1 MKPIFPLAVLGAVAL
16 ACVAMS
22 TSPTASPSAVVT
34 VATVSAVS
42 ATVEASSLTAPVPEA
57 VTEEVTT
64 TDAETDTE
72 TDTDSDSDSETQTA
86 SDNEPATSPAA
97 PEPSESPT
105 DSSPPVV
112 RWQSAS
118 RTLTPETTVEL
129 IFPGPMIQP
138 GSEGQTLE
146 LGQDAAPMVITPTL
160 SGRWRWRSRESGVFT
175 PLEAPVRGQTY
186 TLTVRDG
193 LRDSFD
199 HPLAATQPDFVIKT
213 AGLRLTHHHP
223 TWYSSDNVPRQPNLI
238 LQFNEPVDE
247 IAARQSL
254 RFINAAGTS
263 VPAIVRRATFGDLP
277 RNYYIQQAFREQALS
292 LAAPDQSQPPAPE
305 LALPGTLVV
314 TPASPL
320 PVGEKW
326 QLTATDVVTA
336 DGKSTLEEPASIEIG
351 DIPAL
356 GIGHDHIEHSV
367 GSPKQIVLRF
377 NKPIASNLAAD
388 EVTRRVSIAPVPA
401 GLKATFA
408 HQELTLAGEFL
419 HETSYQVTL
428 ADGLRAEDGVT
439 MDDPYT
445 GTFLFKVLPPAV
457 ALPALSATQMSQGR
471 AVFNVRTVNLSTVK
485 VRVKAAGRDA
495 LIYALRAYRQYTAP
509 VEKPSNPEPQTE
521 EEANEG
527 GGGFNRIAFDAMP
540 GQKVL
545 EQDFSPQAD
554 VDAMDE
560 YVVDWRQALNGR
572 PAGALFISVEGDARP
587 EWAGR
592 TRQYGAQ
599 AFIQLTDIGAAW
611 KLTADEAFLYVFS
624 QSTGQPLEGVTLSTF
639 DAENR
644 LLTTVQSAAD
654 GTARLSRN
662 GAAWLLAEKGDDLHA
677 VDLAGDTNWSN
688 GLGMWR
694 FGVPYDW
701 NPPTG
706 PTRHVAVFT
715 ERPLYL
721 PGHTVYYK
729 AVSRFI
735 DTDGVTRPGAPESA
749 ILRAFDAK
757 DRLIHERDVR
767 FSQNGS
773 LDGSLVLPE
782 GALGTCRIDLI
793 FPAPID
799 PAAAAT
805 PDTEDNDGA
814 AQFSTYF
821 SVEEYTPNAFQ
832 IEFADDSFTLEK
844 EKASIA
850 LQANYLLGKPLAQ
863 AKLAWTA
870 SVTRSNFASPAF
882 PQFQFLDSRRSY
894 YYDEEGY
901 HNIPEND
908 SETTLVTA
916 QAATA
921 LTDDGRA
928 ALEFTV
934 PATAFAQQPRTVE
947 VIAEITGL
955 NQQTI
960 TESWSKTLHSSS
972 YYLGLR
978 ELDTHPAAGKTTPI
992 TVAAARQDGEPWP
1005 HAVETK
1011 ITVEKID
1018 FIPVRLQT
1026 VGGGT
1031 NVRTEIQRGIVAEG
1045 MLTVAPKGQDN
1056 PAFPWTPKAPGFYY
1070 ITARATDPDGRLV
1083 ESTTSTQVYGPGWT
1097 SWQEN
1102 DGVKIELTAD
1112 KSEYIDGDTARI
1124 LVKSP
1129 VAGRA
1134 LVTVERR
1141 GVMDHFFT
1149 EITGNAQIIEVPVLR
1164 RFAPN
1169 VFVSVFIIR
1178 GAAQSPHQHP
1188 SPDYR
1193 LGVVQLTVKDDS
1205 TRLAVSVASNQP
1217 DYRPGDQGTAS
1228 ATVTDANGQPVAGA
1242 EVTFW
1247 AADDGVLTLQN
1258 YVAPDLGAEFHRLQP
1273 LAVLAGTSLM
1283 NQLPEDPR
1291 ELAFSNKG
1299 YLIGGGGYEAGGE
1312 SARKNFQP
1320 VAFFHGSL
1328 LTDAAG
1334 RVTASFTVP
1343 DSLTRFRII
1352 AVATAG
1358 DNQFGTAEG
1367 GFNINKPLMLE
1378 PAMPRFAT
1386 VGDEITVNGVVLNTT
1401 DQAMEVEVTL
1411 TLDALASSTEKLV
1424 KKVSLSPKGSAAAPF
1439 SIKFDRAGAA
1449 AWQWRAVSLTPGL
1462 PLADTVVS
1470 TLNIGHA
1477 QPTLRE
1483 LHYAAITAGDESKNL
1498 LATAN
1503 PEIMSGQGELTFTV
1517 SNSSMAEASG
1527 ALAYLLHYPYG
1538 CAEQTTSSLI
1548 PWLVLQ
1554 QLKEAVPSVEKSPAD
1569 IQKSVQAGVNRL
1581 LGMQTSSG
1589 GLSYWPGGRQP
1600 ELWASCYAGM
1610 GLVLARDGGAVVPP
1624 ARLLQLADYLSTTLR
1639 ETAAASSPDDLYT
1652 RAFACYTL
1660 ALIGRAEPAYHD
1672 VLSQKVALL
1681 PHPAR
1686 ALLAMAILHTGGT
1699 RDRVLA
1705 LLNAPLNPNLDEWN
1719 TALFDSRL
1727 TALNLMVWTRL
1738 DPVAPTTVSLSAR
1751 LLNERTSAGHWGS
1764 TYTNA
1769 WALLALAA
1777 ETKSQ
1782 NPAATATATTV
1793 NIHFDGHTTPVS
1805 LPARPATRS
1814 ITLPLTGSPDQRALT
1829 VTGMT
1834 SSRLRTAITLETR
1847 PPLTP
1852 VEPRTQGLSI
1862 SRKYAEIMPDGTSHP
1877 ADDLEIGDL
1886 VAVTLD
1892 LNIPER
1898 SQYVA
1903 VDDPL
1908 PAVLEAV
1915 NPKFKSQAQSA
1926 AGAPLTD
1933 HQRINWWYSSHHELR
1948 RDRALFFADE
1958 IWSPGRYQLNYLA
1971 RVVASGAATAPSA
1984 KIEIMYQPERYG
1996 LSGTQRLG
2004 ARATGAPA
2012 AVKKQ

>member
-57 VTEEVTT
+57 VTEEVTEEVTT
-64 TDAETDTE
+64 TDAETETD

-263 VPAIVRRATFGDLP
+263 VPATVRRAIFGDLP

-706 PTRHVAVFT
+706 PTRQVAVFT
-715 ERPLYL
+715 ERPL
-721 PGHTVYYK
+721 
-729 AVSRFI
+729 
-735 DTDGVTRPGAPESA
+735 
-749 ILRAFDAK
+749 
-757 DRLIHERDVR
+757 
-767 FSQNGS
+767 
-773 LDGSLVLPE
+773 
-782 GALGTCRIDLI
+782 
-793 FPAPID
+793 
-799 PAAAAT
+799 
-805 PDTEDNDGA
+805 
-814 AQFSTYF
+814 
-821 SVEEYTPNAFQ
+821 
-832 IEFADDSFTLEK
+832 
-844 EKASIA
+844 
-850 LQANYLLGKPLAQ
+850 
-863 AKLAWTA
+863 
-870 SVTRSNFASPAF
+870 
-882 PQFQFLDSRRSY
+882 
-894 YYDEEGY
+894 
-901 HNIPEND
+901 
-908 SETTLVTA
+908 
-916 QAATA
+916 
-921 LTDDGRA
+921 
-928 ALEFTV
+928 
-934 PATAFAQQPRTVE
+934 
-947 VIAEITGL
+947 
-955 NQQTI
+955 
-960 TESWSKTLHSSS
+960 
-972 YYLGLR
+972 
-978 ELDTHPAAGKTTPI
+978 
-992 TVAAARQDGEPWP
+992 
-1005 HAVETK
+1005 
-1011 ITVEKID
+1011 
-1018 FIPVRLQT
+1018 
-1026 VGGGT
+1026 
-1031 NVRTEIQRGIVAEG
+1031 
-1045 MLTVAPKGQDN
+1045 
-1056 PAFPWTPKAPGFYY
+1056 
-1070 ITARATDPDGRLV
+1070 
-1083 ESTTSTQVYGPGWT
+1083 
-1097 SWQEN
+1097 
-1102 DGVKIELTAD
+1102 
-1112 KSEYIDGDTARI
+1112 
-1124 LVKSP
+1124 
-1129 VAGRA
+1129 
-1134 LVTVERR
+1134 
-1141 GVMDHFFT
+1141 
-1149 EITGNAQIIEVPVLR
+1149 
-1164 RFAPN
+1164 
-1169 VFVSVFIIR
+1169 
-1178 GAAQSPHQHP
+1178 
-1188 SPDYR
+1188 
-1193 LGVVQLTVKDDS
+1193 
-1205 TRLAVSVASNQP
+1205 
-1217 DYRPGDQGTAS
+1217 
-1228 ATVTDANGQPVAGA
+1228 
-1242 EVTFW
+1242 
-1247 AADDGVLTLQN
+1247 
-1258 YVAPDLGAEFHRLQP
+1258 
-1273 LAVLAGTSLM
+1273 
-1283 NQLPEDPR
+1283 
-1291 ELAFSNKG
+1291 
-1299 YLIGGGGYEAGGE
+1299 
-1312 SARKNFQP
+1312 
-1320 VAFFHGSL
+1320 
-1328 LTDAAG
+1328 
-1334 RVTASFTVP
+1334 
-1343 DSLTRFRII
+1343 
-1352 AVATAG
+1352 
-1358 DNQFGTAEG
+1358 
-1367 GFNINKPLMLE
+1367 
-1378 PAMPRFAT
+1378 
-1386 VGDEITVNGVVLNTT
+1386 
-1401 DQAMEVEVTL
+1401 
-1411 TLDALASSTEKLV
+1411 
-1424 KKVSLSPKGSAAAPF
+1424 
-1439 SIKFDRAGAA
+1439 
-1449 AWQWRAVSLTPGL
+1449 
-1462 PLADTVVS
+1462 
-1470 TLNIGHA
+1470 
-1477 QPTLRE
+1477 
-1483 LHYAAITAGDESKNL
+1483 
-1498 LATAN
+1498 
-1503 PEIMSGQGELTFTV
+1503 
-1517 SNSSMAEASG
+1517 
-1527 ALAYLLHYPYG
+1527 
-1538 CAEQTTSSLI
+1538 
-1548 PWLVLQ
+1548 
-1554 QLKEAVPSVEKSPAD
+1554 
-1569 IQKSVQAGVNRL
+1569 
-1581 LGMQTSSG
+1581 
-1589 GLSYWPGGRQP
+1589 
-1600 ELWASCYAGM
+1600 
-1610 GLVLARDGGAVVPP
+1610 
-1624 ARLLQLADYLSTTLR
+1624 
-1639 ETAAASSPDDLYT
+1639 
-1652 RAFACYTL
+1652 
-1660 ALIGRAEPAYHD
+1660 
-1672 VLSQKVALL
+1672 
-1681 PHPAR
+1681 
-1686 ALLAMAILHTGGT
+1686 
-1699 RDRVLA
+1699 
-1705 LLNAPLNPNLDEWN
+1705 
-1719 TALFDSRL
+1719 
-1727 TALNLMVWTRL
+1727 
-1738 DPVAPTTVSLSAR
+1738 
-1751 LLNERTSAGHWGS
+1751 
-1764 TYTNA
+1764 
-1769 WALLALAA
+1769 
-1777 ETKSQ
+1777 
-1782 NPAATATATTV
+1782 
-1793 NIHFDGHTTPVS
+1793 
-1805 LPARPATRS
+1805 
-1814 ITLPLTGSPDQRALT
+1814 
-1829 VTGMT
+1829 
-1834 SSRLRTAITLETR
+1834 
-1847 PPLTP
+1847 
-1852 VEPRTQGLSI
+1852 
-1862 SRKYAEIMPDGTSHP
+1862 
-1877 ADDLEIGDL
+1877 
-1886 VAVTLD
+1886 
-1892 LNIPER
+1892 
-1898 SQYVA
+1898 
-1903 VDDPL
+1903 
-1908 PAVLEAV
+1908 
-1915 NPKFKSQAQSA
+1915 
-1926 AGAPLTD
+1926 
-1933 HQRINWWYSSHHELR
+1933 
-1948 RDRALFFADE
+1948 
-1958 IWSPGRYQLNYLA
+1958 
-1971 RVVASGAATAPSA
+1971 
-1984 KIEIMYQPERYG
+1984 
-1996 LSGTQRLG
+1996 
-2004 ARATGAPA
+2004 
-2012 AVKKQ
+2012 

>member
-1 MKPIFPLAVLGAVAL
+1 MKPIFPLAILGAVAL
-16 ACVAMS
+16 ACVAAS
-22 TSPTASPSAVVT
+22 TSPSRSPA
-34 VATVSAVS
+34 AAVS
-42 ATVEASSLTAPVPEA
+42 PAVETPSTTAPVTETVTEA
-57 VTEEVTT
+57 VIT
-64 TDAETDTE
+64 TDTDTQTE
-72 TDTDSDSDSETQTA
+72 TDTDSDTETDTDTEADTETA
-86 SDNEPATSPAA
+86 SNTEPATSPAA
-97 PEPSESPT
+97 PSASASST
-105 DSSPPVV
+105 DASPPVV
-112 RWQSAS
+112 RWQCAS

-129 IFPGPMIQP
+129 IFPRPMIQP
-138 GSEGQTLE
+138 GSEGQTFE
-146 LGQDAAPMVITPTL
+146 LGQGAAPVVITPAL
-160 SGRWRWRSRESGVFT
+160 NGRWRWRSRESGVFT
-175 PLEAPVRGQTY
+175 PLDAPVRGQTY
-186 TLTVRDG
+186 TLTVPDD
-193 LRDSFD
+193 LRDAFGQ
-199 HPLAATQPDFVIKT
+199 PLAAPQPDFVIKT

-223 TWYSSDNVPRQPNLI
+223 TWSSDNAPRQADLI

-247 IAARQSL
+247 TAARQSL

-263 VPAIVRRATFGDLP
+263 VPATVRRATFGDLP
-277 RNYYIQQAFREQALS
+277 RNYDITPAFREQALS
-292 LAAPDQSQPPAPE
+292 LAAPAQSQPPAPE
-305 LALPGTLVV
+305 LVLPGTLVV

-326 QLTATDVVTA
+326 QLIATDIVTA

-356 GIGHDHIEHSV
+356 GIGHAHIEHSV

-377 NKPIASNLAAD
+377 NKPVAKSLTAD
-388 EVTRRVSIAPVPA
+388 EVTRRVTIAPVPT

-408 HQELTLAGEFL
+408 HQELTLTGGFL
-419 HETSYQVTL
+419 HETSYQVSL

-439 MDDPYT
+439 MDEPYN

-495 LIYALRAYRQYTAP
+495 LIYALRAYQQYTAP
-509 VEKPSNPEPQTE
+509 VAKPSNPEPQTE
-521 EEANEG
+521 EDTNEG

-545 EQDFSPQAD
+545 EQDFTPQAD
-554 VDAMDE
+554 VDALDE

-611 KLTADEAFLYVFS
+611 KLTANEAFLYVFS
-624 QSTGQPLEGVTLSTF
+624 QSTGKPLEGVTLSTF

-644 LLTTVQSAAD
+644 PLTTVQSAAD
-654 GTARLSRN
+654 GTARLPRP
-662 GAAWLLAEKGDDLHA
+662 GAAWLLAEKGEDMQA
-677 VDLAGDTNWSN
+677 IDLADDTNWSH
-688 GLGMWR
+688 GFGMWR
-694 FGVPYDW
+694 FGVPYAWD
-701 NPPTG
+701 PPTG
-706 PTRHVAVFT
+706 PTRQVAVFT

-735 DTDGVTRPGAPESA
+735 DTDGVTRPSAAESA
-749 ILRAFDAK
+749 VLRAFDAK

-799 PAAAAT
+799 PAAAPT
-805 PDTEDNDGA
+805 PDTENDDGA

-850 LQANYLLGKPLAQ
+850 LQANYLLGKPLAK

-870 SVTRSNFASPAF
+870 SVSRSNFASPAF

-908 SETTLVTA
+908 GETTLVTA

-934 PATAFAQQPRTVE
+934 PATAFAQQPRTVK

-978 ELDTHPAAGKTTPI
+978 PLDTHPATGKTTPI

-1045 MLTVAPKGQDN
+1045 MLTVVPKGQEGQ
-1056 PAFPWTPKAPGFYY
+1056 AFPWTPKSPGFYY

-1102 DGVKIELTAD
+1102 DGVKIELTTD
-1112 KSEYIDGDTARI
+1112 KTEYIDGDTARI

-1149 EITGNAQIIEVPVLR
+1149 EITGNAQIIEVPVVR
-1164 RFAPN
+1164 GFAPN

-1178 GAAQSPHQHP
+1178 GAAQSPHQHK

-1205 TRLAVSVASNQP
+1205 TRLAVSVASNQA

-1273 LAVLAGTSLM
+1273 LAVLAGTSLT

-1299 YLIGGGGYEAGGE
+1299 YLIGGGGYEAAGDTP
-1312 SARKNFQP
+1312 RKNFQP

-1343 DSLTRFRII
+1343 DSLTRFRLI

-1358 DNQFGTAEG
+1358 DDQFGTAEG

-1449 AWQWRAVSLTPGL
+1449 SWQWHAVSLTPGL

-1470 TLNIGHA
+1470 TLNIGYA

-1554 QLKEAVPSVEKSPAD
+1554 RLKEAVPSVEKSPAD

-1589 GLSYWPGGRQP
+1589 GLAYWPGGRQP
-1600 ELWASCYAGM
+1600 ALWASCYAGM

-1624 ARLLQLADYLSTTLR
+1624 ARLLQLADYLSTALR
-1639 ETAAASSPDDLYT
+1639 ETASASSPDDLYT

-1672 VLSQKVALL
+1672 VLSQKAALL

-1727 TALNLMVWTRL
+1727 TALNLMVWARL

-1751 LLNERTSAGHWGS
+1751 LLNERTSTGHWGS

-1777 ETKSQ
+1777 ETESQ
-1782 NPAATATATTV
+1782 NLATIAATTV
-1793 NIHFDGHTTPVS
+1793 NIHFAGHTTPVS
-1805 LPARPATRS
+1805 LPARPATSS
-1814 ITLPLTGSPDQRALT
+1814 ITLPLTGSPDQRTLT
-1829 VTGMT
+1829 VTGVT

-1852 VEPRTQGLSI
+1852 IEPRTQGLSI

-1908 PAVLEAV
+1908 PAVLEAI

-1926 AGAPLTD
+1926 AGVPQTD
-1933 HQRINWWYSSHHELR
+1933 QERINGWYSSHHELR

-1958 IWSPGRYQLNYLA
+1958 IWSPGRYQLNYLT
-1971 RVVASGAATAPSA
+1971 RVVAAGAATAPSA

-2004 ARATGAPA
+2004 ARGTGAPA